1 MQNESGFDPE
11 NFAPQAGH
19 GGLPAEAAGL
29 PQAAKDFIRQYS
41 PADDDSG
48 CIGGFEWYREYKP
61 FLSKQATEKEGKP
74 VEIFE
79 NVLYVRINIRGSDR
93 NEVHRPATEA
103 DKRRFPFAWQEFN
116 RGENARARGVPL
128 QMLGLDAPILRQFA
142 AKNVFTVEDLCEVS
156 DNNLQNLGLGG
167 REMRNRAQ
175 AYLNQHLA
183 ATKSSVA
190 LEAQQDVIAQQG
202 AQIAAQGSQ
211 LAQALAAIDKLT
223 EENRKLTTKK
233 KPGPK
238 AKVPAAGQEG

>member
-11 NFAPQAGH
+11 NFAPQAGS

-41 PADDDSG
+41 PKDDDSG
-48 CIGGFEWYREYKP
+48 CIGSFEWYREYKP
-61 FLSKQATEKEGKP
+61 YLSKEATEKEGKP
-74 VEIFE
+74 VEIFA

-116 RGENARARGVPL
+116 RGESARERGVAL
-128 QMLGLDAPILRQFA
+128 QMLGLDAPILRQLA
-142 AKNVFTVEDLCEVS
+142 AKNVFTIEDLCEVS

-175 AYLNQHLA
+175 AYLNQHRA
-183 ATKSSVA
+183 ATQSSVA
-190 LEAQQDVIAQQG
+190 LEAQQDVIAQQS
-202 AQIAAQGSQ
+202 AQ
-211 LAQALAAIDKLT
+211 LAQALAAIEKLT
-223 EENRKLTTKK
+223 EENKKLATKK

-238 AKVPAAGQEG
+238 RKTPEVPGQEG